1 MHVSVGAQNPE
12 EGIGSPCA
20 GVSVAVRPLTLV
32 LGSELRSSARPA
44 HILNHCAISPVLG
57 LRV

>member
-1 MHVSVGAQNPE
+1 MHVRAGAQNPE

-20 GVSVAVRPLTLV
+20 GVSPV
-32 LGSELRSSARPA
+32 LGSEHRSSARPA
-44 HILNHCAISPVLG
+44 RVLNHCAISPVLG